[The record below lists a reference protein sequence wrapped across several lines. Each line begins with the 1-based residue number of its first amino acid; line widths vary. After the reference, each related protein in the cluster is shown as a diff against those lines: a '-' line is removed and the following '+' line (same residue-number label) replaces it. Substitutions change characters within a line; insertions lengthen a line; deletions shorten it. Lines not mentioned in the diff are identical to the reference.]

1 MILNDLFCFSVI
13 FPKLFGRTIFFLFE
27 YAVEIRK
34 VIEATLK
41 LNKEYDRWNDF
52 GIDLWELPI
61 GDTVAG
67 LAESIWDIVFDEDGI
82 DWINWWIYE
91 RPALFEGD
99 EVNKAYNEDGS
110 EIPTETVDDLWN
122 IVEKFRK

>member
-1 MILNDLFCFSVI
+1 MITKEQF
-13 FPKLFGRTIFFLFE
+13 T
-27 YAVEIRK
+27 K
-34 VIEATLK
+34 VIEDTLK
-41 LNKEYDRWNDF
+41 LNKEYDRWDDF
-52 GIDLWELPI
+52 GINLWELPI
-61 GDTVAG
+61 GDIVAD
-67 LAESIWDIVFDEDGI
+67 LAESIWDITFDEDGV

-122 IVEKFRK
+122 IVKKFRK

>member
-1 MILNDLFCFSVI
+1 MITKEQF
-13 FPKLFGRTIFFLFE
+13 T
-27 YAVEIRK
+27 K
-34 VIEATLK
+34 VIEDTLK
-41 LNKEYDRWNDF
+41 LNKEYDRWDDF
-52 GIDLWELPI
+52 GINLWELPI
-61 GDTVAG
+61 GDIVAG
-67 LAESIWDIVFDEDGI
+67 LAESIWDITFDEDGV

-122 IVEKFRK
+122 IVKKFRK

>member
-1 MILNDLFCFSVI
+1 MITKEQF
-13 FPKLFGRTIFFLFE
+13 T
-27 YAVEIRK
+27 K
-34 VIEATLK
+34 VIEDTLK
-41 LNKEYDRWNDF
+41 LNKEYDRWDNF
-52 GIDLWELPI
+52 GINLWELPI
-61 GDTVAG
+61 GDIVANI
-67 LAESIWDIVFDEDGI
+67 AESIWDITFDEEGV

-122 IVEKFRK
+122 MVERIRK

>member
-1 MILNDLFCFSVI
+1 MITKEQF
-13 FPKLFGRTIFFLFE
+13 T
-27 YAVEIRK
+27 K
-34 VIEATLK
+34 VIEDTLK
-41 LNKEYDRWNDF
+41 LNKEYDRWDDF
-52 GIDLWELPI
+52 GINLWELPI
-61 GDTVAG
+61 GDTVAS
-67 LAESIWDIVFDEDGI
+67 LAESIWNIVFDEDGI

>member
-1 MILNDLFCFSVI
+1 MITKEQC
-13 FPKLFGRTIFFLFE
+13 T
-27 YAVEIRK
+27 K
-34 VIEATLK
+34 VIEDTLK
-41 LNKEYDRWNDF
+41 LDKEYDRWDDF
-52 GIDLWELPI
+52 GINLWELPI
-61 GDTVAG
+61 GDAVAN
-67 LAESIWDIVFDEDGI
+67 LAESIWDITFDEDGV

>member
-1 MILNDLFCFSVI
+1 MITKEQF
-13 FPKLFGRTIFFLFE
+13 T
-27 YAVEIRK
+27 K
-34 VIEATLK
+34 VIEDTLK
-41 LNKEYDRWNDF
+41 LNKEYDRWDDF
-52 GIDLWELPI
+52 VINLWELPI
-61 GDTVAG
+61 GDTVAN
-67 LAESIWDIVFDEDGI
+67 LAESIWDITFDEDGV

>member
-1 MILNDLFCFSVI
+1 MITKEQF
-13 FPKLFGRTIFFLFE
+13 T
-27 YAVEIRK
+27 K
-34 VIEATLK
+34 VIEDTLK
-41 LNKEYDRWNDF
+41 LDKEYDRWDDF
-52 GIDLWELPI
+52 GINLWELPI
-61 GDTVAG
+61 GDAVAN
-67 LAESIWDIVFDEDGI
+67 LAKSIWDITFDEDGV

-99 EVNKAYNEDGS
+99 EVNKAHNEDGS

>member
-1 MILNDLFCFSVI
+1 MITKEQF
-13 FPKLFGRTIFFLFE
+13 T
-27 YAVEIRK
+27 K
-34 VIEATLK
+34 VIEDTLK
-41 LNKEYDRWNDF
+41 LNKEYDRWDDF
-52 GIDLWELPI
+52 GINLCELPI
-61 GDTVAG
+61 GDTVAD
-67 LAESIWDIVFDEDGI
+67 LAESIWDITFDEDGV

-122 IVEKFRK
+122 IVKKFRK

>member
-1 MILNDLFCFSVI
+1 MITKEQFTKAIKD
-13 FPKLFGRTIFFLFE
+13 
-27 YAVEIRK
+27 
-34 VIEATLK
+34 TLM
-41 LNKEYDRWNDF
+41 LNKEYDRWDDF
-52 GIDLWELPI
+52 GINLWELPI
-61 GDTVAG
+61 GDIVANI
-67 LAESIWDIVFDEDGI
+67 AESIWDITFDEDGV

-99 EVNKAYNEDGS
+99 EVNKAYNEDGT

>member
-1 MILNDLFCFSVI
+1 MLFRS
-13 FPKLFGRTIFFLFE
+13 
-27 YAVEIRK
+27 
-34 VIEATLK
+34 
-41 LNKEYDRWNDF
+41 
-52 GIDLWELPI
+52 
-61 GDTVAG
+61 
-67 LAESIWDIVFDEDGI
+67 
-82 DWINWWIYE
+82 YE

>member
-1 MILNDLFCFSVI
+1 MITKEQF
-13 FPKLFGRTIFFLFE
+13 T
-27 YAVEIRK
+27 K
-34 VIEATLK
+34 VIEDTLK
-41 LNKEYDRWNDF
+41 LNKEYDRWDDF
-52 GIDLWELPI
+52 GINLWELPI
-61 GDTVAG
+61 GDIVADF
-67 LAESIWDIVFDEDGI
+67 AESIWDITFDEDGV

-122 IVEKFRK
+122 IVKKFRK

>member
-1 MILNDLFCFSVI
+1 MITKEQF
-13 FPKLFGRTIFFLFE
+13 T
-27 YAVEIRK
+27 K
-34 VIEATLK
+34 VIEDTLK
-41 LNKEYDRWNDF
+41 LNKEYDRWGDF
-52 GIDLWELPI
+52 GINLWELPI
-61 GDTVAG
+61 GDTVAD
-67 LAESIWDIVFDEDGI
+67 LAESIWNITFDEDGV

-122 IVEKFRK
+122 IVKKFRK

>member
-1 MILNDLFCFSVI
+1 MILMVMIWD
-13 FPKLFGRTIFFLFE
+13 
-27 YAVEIRK
+27 
-34 VIEATLK
+34 
-41 LNKEYDRWNDF
+41 DF
-52 GIDLWELPI
+52 GINLWELPI
-61 GDTVAG
+61 GDIVAD
-67 LAESIWDIVFDEDGI
+67 LAESIWDITFDEDGV

-122 IVEKFRK
+122 IVKKFRK

>member
-1 MILNDLFCFSVI
+1 MITKEQF
-13 FPKLFGRTIFFLFE
+13 T
-27 YAVEIRK
+27 K
-34 VIEATLK
+34 VIEDTLK
-41 LNKEYDRWNDF
+41 LNKEYDRWDDF
-52 GIDLWELPI
+52 GINLWELPI
-61 GDTVAG
+61 GDIVVD
-67 LAESIWDIVFDEDGI
+67 LAESIWDITFDEDGV

-122 IVEKFRK
+122 IVKKFRK

>member
-1 MILNDLFCFSVI
+1 M
-13 FPKLFGRTIFFLFE
+13 
-27 YAVEIRK
+27 
-34 VIEATLK
+34 
-41 LNKEYDRWNDF
+41 
-52 GIDLWELPI
+52 WELPI
-61 GDTVAG
+61 GDTVAS
-67 LAESIWDIVFDEDGI
+67 LAESIWSIVFDEDGV

>member
-1 MILNDLFCFSVI
+1 MITKEQF
-13 FPKLFGRTIFFLFE
+13 T
-27 YAVEIRK
+27 K
-34 VIEATLK
+34 VIEDTLK
-41 LNKEYDRWNDF
+41 LNKEYDRWDDF
-52 GIDLWELPI
+52 GISLWELPI
-61 GDTVAG
+61 GDTIAN
-67 LAESIWDIVFDEDGI
+67 LAESIWDITFDEDGV

>member
-1 MILNDLFCFSVI
+1 MITKEQF
-13 FPKLFGRTIFFLFE
+13 T
-27 YAVEIRK
+27 K
-34 VIEATLK
+34 VIEDTLK
-41 LNKEYDRWNDF
+41 LNKEYDRWDDF
-52 GIDLWELPI
+52 GINLWELPI
-61 GDTVAG
+61 GDIVANI
-67 LAESIWDIVFDEDGI
+67 AESIWDITFDEDGV

>member
-1 MILNDLFCFSVI
+1 MITKEQF
-13 FPKLFGRTIFFLFE
+13 T
-27 YAVEIRK
+27 K
-34 VIEATLK
+34 VIEDTLK
-41 LNKEYDRWNDF
+41 LNKEYDRCDDLGFN
-52 GIDLWELPI
+52 LWELPI
-61 GDTVAG
+61 GDTIAD
-67 LAESIWDIVFDEDGI
+67 LAESIWDITFDEDGV

-99 EVNKAYNEDGS
+99 EVNRAYNEDGS

>member
-1 MILNDLFCFSVI
+1 MITKEQF
-13 FPKLFGRTIFFLFE
+13 T
-27 YAVEIRK
+27 K
-34 VIEATLK
+34 VIEDTLK
-41 LNKEYDRWNDF
+41 LDKEYDRWDDF
-52 GIDLWELPI
+52 GINLWELPI
-61 GDTVAG
+61 GDAVAN
-67 LAESIWDIVFDEDGI
+67 LAKSIWDITFDEDGV

>member
-1 MILNDLFCFSVI
+1 MITKEQF
-13 FPKLFGRTIFFLFE
+13 T
-27 YAVEIRK
+27 K
-34 VIEATLK
+34 VIEDTLK
-41 LNKEYDRWNDF
+41 LDKEYDRWDNF
-52 GIDLWELPI
+52 GINLWELPI
-61 GDTVAG
+61 GDIVANI
-67 LAESIWDIVFDEDGI
+67 AESIWDITFDEDGV

>member
-1 MILNDLFCFSVI
+1 MITKEQF
-13 FPKLFGRTIFFLFE
+13 T
-27 YAVEIRK
+27 K
-34 VIEATLK
+34 VIEDTLK
-41 LNKEYDRWNDF
+41 LNKEYDRWDDF
-52 GIDLWELPI
+52 GINLWELPI
-61 GDTVAG
+61 GDIVAN
-67 LAESIWDIVFDEDGI
+67 LAESIWDITFDEEGV

>member
-1 MILNDLFCFSVI
+1 MITKEQFTKAIND
-13 FPKLFGRTIFFLFE
+13 
-27 YAVEIRK
+27 
-34 VIEATLK
+34 TLK
-41 LNKEYDRWNDF
+41 LNKEYDRWDNF
-52 GIDLWELPI
+52 GINLWELPI
-61 GDTVAG
+61 GDTVAN
-67 LAESIWDIVFDEDGI
+67 LVESIWDVTFNKDGV

-99 EVNKAYNEDGS
+99 EANKAYNEDGT

>member
-1 MILNDLFCFSVI
+1 MITKEQF
-13 FPKLFGRTIFFLFE
+13 T
-27 YAVEIRK
+27 K
-34 VIEATLK
+34 VIEDTLK
-41 LNKEYDRWNDF
+41 LNKEYDRWYNF
-52 GIDLWELPI
+52 GINLWELPI
-61 GDTVAG
+61 GDTIAN
-67 LAESIWDIVFDEDGI
+67 LAESIWDITFDEDGV